1 MLNKISKYIIKPIH
15 VISFFAL
22 LAMVVLVVIQIFCRF
37 VLNISV
43 PWTEEMS
50 RLCFVWVIFL
60 GSAIVECDGGQ
71 VSTTL
76 LVDWLPPV
84 PKFILNTVIY
94 ILEIIFNICLFIG
107 CFESWDTVS
116 MMSFS
121 TVPMW
126 DYRLLYIPVIIGVPF
141 MIFYLIVQN
150 IQLYRTLFP
159 AQKELR

>member
-1 MLNKISKYIIKPIH
+1 
-15 VISFFAL
+15 
-22 LAMVVLVVIQIFCRF
+22 
-37 VLNISV
+37 
-43 PWTEEMS
+43 MS